1 MESARPRNLITDEPM
16 FLSSVAIVVSKLHV
30 ERNSC
35 KVEKLG
41 ASATHGLLV
50 IK

>member
-1 MESARPRNLITDEPM
+1 MESVRPRNLTTDKPM
-16 FLSSVAIVVSKLHV
+16 FLSSVATVVSKLHV

-41 ASATHGLLV
+41 ASATRGLLV